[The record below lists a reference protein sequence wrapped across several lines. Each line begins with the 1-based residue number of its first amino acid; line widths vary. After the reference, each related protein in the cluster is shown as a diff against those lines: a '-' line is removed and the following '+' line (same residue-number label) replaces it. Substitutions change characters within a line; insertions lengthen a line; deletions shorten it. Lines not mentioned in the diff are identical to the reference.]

1 MRGGCV
7 PVVLSPGQA
16 ARLVTALFWSCRTH
30 VWGAPYGDPRHD
42 GLFDSAAH
50 RSFAAV
56 GLVHYQLYSPAL
68 HLVFCGDGNPAM
80 EESGGL
86 DCCGNTRP
94 ANFYSHG
101 APAEPA
107 TRPCRRREQ
116 P

>member
-1 MRGGCV
+1 MGGGCV
-7 PVVLSPGQA
+7 SVVVSPSQA
-16 ARLVTALFWSCRTH
+16 ARLVTALFWSCRID
-30 VWGAPYGDPRHD
+30 VWGAPDCDHRHD

-86 DCCGNTRP
+86 GCLGNTPPSKFFFSR
-94 ANFYSHG
+94 
-101 APAEPA
+101 APAEPS
-107 TRPCRRREQ
+107 RRALRR
-116 P
+116 

>member
-7 PVVLSPGQA
+7 SVVASPSQA
-16 ARLVTALFWSCRTH
+16 ARLVTALFWSCRTD
-30 VWGAPYGDPRHD
+30 VWGAPDCDHRHD

-86 DCCGNTRP
+86 DCLCNKSPTNLYFVSAAASP
-94 ANFYSHG
+94 LD
-101 APAEPA
+101 A
-107 TRPCRRREQ
+107 T
-116 P
+116 